1 MTLPTT
7 TNWTARINTIV
18 VLFNGE
24 RFLMAEKEAH
34 MLLEYLEL
42 PQYFRLR
49 NLIFLAQSVESW
61 YDGKVSILILL

>member
-7 TNWTARINTIV
+7 TNWTARIYTIV
-18 VLFNGE
+18 VLFNDE
-24 RFLMAEKEAH
+24 RFFMAEKEAH

-42 PQYFRLR
+42 SQYFRLR
-49 NLIFLAQSVESW
+49 SLILLAHSVESW